1 MGALF
6 VIGWHARLSI
16 MAELKIRDVS
26 EKMVSFY
33 RQRAN
38 AKGISLEE
46 ELRQTL
52 GEAQAASRKQVMAD
66 IEAHLAEMERK
77 YGILP
82 DSTPGI
88 RRERDGEPEE

>member
-1 MGALF
+1 
-6 VIGWHARLSI
+6 

-26 EKMVSFY
+26 DATVNFFK
-33 RQRAN
+33 QRAK
-38 AKGISLEE
+38 AKGVSLEE

-52 GEAQAASRKQVMAD
+52 SKEQNESRRQVMA
-66 IEAHLAEMERK
+66 ELAAHLEEMERK

-88 RRERDGEPEE
+88 RRERDGEPDE